1 MTLTT
6 AAAWP
11 QSCNV
16 YSSMDG
22 FQPVGQLQALLKWR
36 AFDFLPLLRCCYAS
50 AESIGIG
57 NGCSS
62 TCFKVNTFICR
73 AMPVLLLLLLLLLLP
88 LPLLL
93 LPTACTQL
101 TSLLPPPLADATAAA
116 AAAAVAAA
124 SDAVAVHPTAVILI
138 AVSMTTAALP

>member
-1 MTLTT
+1 
-6 AAAWP
+6 
-11 QSCNV
+11 
-16 YSSMDG
+16 MDG

-73 AMPVLLLLLLLLLLP
+73 AMPVLLLLLLLLLLLP

-138 AVSMTTAALP
+138 AVSMATAALP